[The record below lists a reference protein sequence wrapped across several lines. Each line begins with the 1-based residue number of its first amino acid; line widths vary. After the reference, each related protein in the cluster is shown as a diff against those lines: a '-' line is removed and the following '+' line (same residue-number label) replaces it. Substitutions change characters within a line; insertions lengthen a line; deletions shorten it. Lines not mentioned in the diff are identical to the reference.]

1 MINLDSIT
9 NENKKKWSYI
19 PDHPYRILIINASGS
34 GKINALIIL
43 TNEQDYI
50 EKFYLYAKNLSEYEI
65 LIKKRKDA

>member
-1 MINLDSIT
+1 MANLDSNS
-9 NENKKKWSYI
+9 NERNKKWSYI
-19 PDHPYRILIINASGS
+19 SDHPYRILIINASGS